1 MDGLD
6 LYWNIRKLC
15 PQHSSLLC
23 PQAIQPTQKS
33 RRSRKVGLAGLT
45 EVQAGEII
53 FNLAMK
59 HSFI

>member
-1 MDGLD
+1 MDLIFTG
-6 LYWNIRKLC
+6 ISESC
-15 PQHSSLLC
+15 VHSTPPSSA